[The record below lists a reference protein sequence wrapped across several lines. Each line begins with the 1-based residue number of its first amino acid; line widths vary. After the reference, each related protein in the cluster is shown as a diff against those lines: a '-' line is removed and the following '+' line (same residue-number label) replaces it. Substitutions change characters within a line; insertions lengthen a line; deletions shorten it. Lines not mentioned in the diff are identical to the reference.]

1 MPPSA
6 LFRAVAAAAFA
17 LPVFLAAD
25 VASAAPAHYA
35 VIIKG
40 GEIVD
45 GSGEAPFIGDV
56 AIDGGRIALVSPHIV
71 GTADKVIDATGQAVA
86 PGFINMLAHPEESL
100 MIDGRAQSDLRQ
112 GVTLEVMG
120 EDSMG
125 PLNAKMHAESQA
137 NQGDVKYV
145 VDWTTLGG
153 YLDGLERRGM
163 SVNVASFVGA
173 GTVRTYVLGAGDVQP
188 TPEQLEKMQGLVR
201 QAMEEGA
208 LGVTTALIYSPNQY
222 AKTPELIALA
232 KVSAR
237 CGGLYSA
244 HMRSE
249 ADRVAEAVD
258 ETIDIARQSGGPAE
272 IYHLKLGGRD
282 NWGKLDGVIS
292 QVEAARASGVRISAD
307 MYVYEAGA
315 TGLDAGMPPWVL
327 AGGLDAWIAR
337 LKDPKDRARLKV
349 EMKDAHAPW
358 ENLAAKAGPDG
369 MLFLSFNNER
379 LKPYIG
385 KTLSEVAR
393 IRKESPEETMM
404 DLVIEDHSRTGVAYF
419 LMSEDNIRREVVLP
433 WVSFGSDEAAPSTE
447 GAFLK
452 SKNHPRAFGN
462 FDRVLGKYVR
472 EEKLMTLQAAVRK
485 LSAVPADTLSLKDR
499 GLLKPGFVADVVV
512 FDPATIADH
521 ATYERPQQYSTGVSE
536 VLVNG
541 QLALDHGEPTAARPG
556 VVVRGRA
563 YLKSG
568 GACRASA
575 RDWTWG
581 L

>member
-1 MPPSA
+1 
-6 LFRAVAAAAFA
+6 
-17 LPVFLAAD
+17 
-25 VASAAPAHYA
+25 
-35 VIIKG
+35 VIIRG

-45 GSGEAPFIGDV
+45 GSGGAPYMGEV
-56 AIDGGRIALVSPHIV
+56 AVKDGRIAVVAAHVP
-71 GTADKVIDATGQAVA
+71 GTAAKIVDAHGKAVA

-125 PLNAKMHAESQA
+125 PLSPAMLAQSPA
-137 NQGDVKYV
+137 NQGDVKYKI
-145 VDWTTLGG
+145 DWTTLGG
-153 YLDGLERRGM
+153 YLDGLERRGL
-163 SVNVASFVGA
+163 SVNVASYVGA
-173 GTVRTYVLGAGDVQP
+173 GTVRTVVLGEGDVQP
-188 TPEQLEKMQGLVR
+188 TPEQLGRMRALVR

-232 KVSAR
+232 EESAR

-249 ADRVAEAVD
+249 ADRIGEAVD
-258 ETIDIARQSGGPAE
+258 ETIEIARRSGGPAE

-282 NWGKLDGVIS
+282 NWGKLDAVIAK
-292 QVEAARASGVRISAD
+292 VEAARAAGLRISAD

-315 TGLDAGMPPWVL
+315 TGLDAAMPPWVL
-327 AGGLDAWIAR
+327 DGGLDAWISR
-337 LKDPKDRARLKV
+337 LKTPADRARLKI

-385 KTLSEVAR
+385 KTLAEVAR
-393 IRKESPEETMM
+393 LRGESPEDTIM

-419 LMSEDNIRREVVLP
+419 LMSEDNIRREVALP

-462 FDRVLGKYVR
+462 FDRVLAKYVR
-472 EEKLMTLQAAVRK
+472 EEKVMTLQAAIRK
-485 LSAVPADTLSLKDR
+485 LAALPADTLSLKDR
-499 GLLKPGFVADVVV
+499 GLLKPGFVADIVV

-521 ATYERPQQYSTGVSE
+521 ATYEQPQQYSTGVSE

-541 QLALDHGEPTAARPG
+541 VLAVEGGAPTAARPG
-556 VVVRGRA
+556 TVVRGRA
-563 YLKSG
+563 YLKAG
-568 GACRASA
+568 GGCRASA

>member
-1 MPPSA
+1 MSPPVP
-6 LFRAVAAAAFA
+6 LRAAALA
-17 LPVFLAAD
+17 LGLLAAGG
-25 VASAAPAHYA
+25 ASAADPPRYD
-35 VIIKG
+35 VIIRG

-45 GSGEAPFIGDV
+45 GSGGAPYMGEV
-56 AIDGGRIALVSPHIV
+56 AVKDGRIAVVAAHVP
-71 GTADKVIDATGQAVA
+71 GTAAKIVDAHGKAVA

-125 PLNAKMHAESQA
+125 PLSPAMLAQSQA
-137 NQGDVKYV
+137 NQGDVKYKI
-145 VDWTTLGG
+145 DWTTLGG
-153 YLDGLERRGM
+153 YLDGLERRGL
-163 SVNVASFVGA
+163 SVNVASYVGA
-173 GTVRTYVLGAGDVQP
+173 GTVRTVVLGEGDVQP
-188 TPEQLEKMQGLVR
+188 TPEQLGRMRALVR

-232 KVSAR
+232 EESAR

-249 ADRVAEAVD
+249 ADRIGEAVD
-258 ETIDIARQSGGPAE
+258 ETIEIARRSGGPAE

-282 NWGKLDGVIS
+282 NWGKLDAVIAK
-292 QVEAARASGVRISAD
+292 VEAARAAGLRISAD

-315 TGLDAGMPPWVL
+315 TGLDAAMPPWVL
-327 AGGLDAWIAR
+327 DGGLDAWISR
-337 LKDPKDRARLKV
+337 LKTPADRARLKI

-385 KTLSEVAR
+385 KTLAEVAR
-393 IRKESPEETMM
+393 LRGESPEDTIM

-419 LMSEDNIRREVVLP
+419 LMSEDNIRREVALP

-462 FDRVLGKYVR
+462 FDRVLAKYVR
-472 EEKLMTLQAAVRK
+472 EEKVMTLQAAIRK
-485 LSAVPADTLSLKDR
+485 LAALPADTLSLKDR
-499 GLLKPGFVADVVV
+499 GLLKPGFVADIVV

-521 ATYERPQQYSTGVSE
+521 ATYEQPQQYSTGVSE

-541 QLALDHGEPTAARPG
+541 VLAVEGGAPTAARPG
-556 VVVRGRA
+556 TVVRGRA
-563 YLKSG
+563 YLKAG
-568 GACRASA
+568 GGCRASA